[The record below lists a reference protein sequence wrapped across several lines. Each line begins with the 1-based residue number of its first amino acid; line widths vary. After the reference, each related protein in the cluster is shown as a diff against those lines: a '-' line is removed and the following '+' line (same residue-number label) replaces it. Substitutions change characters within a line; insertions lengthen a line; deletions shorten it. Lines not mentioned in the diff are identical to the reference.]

1 MDNNM
6 YDNRSLFDKYSEMER
21 SKKGLEAA
29 GEWESFKEMLPEL
42 KGAAVLDLGCGYGWH
57 CQYAVEQGAEKVV
70 GLDISEKMLERA
82 QAQPDA
88 DRIIF
93 INQSMDEL
101 DFEPHEFE
109 VVMSSLAIHYL
120 PSFKDVVEQV
130 KEVLTINGTFIFS
143 VEHPVFTA
151 EGSQDWIYDEAGNK
165 LFWPVDNYYKEGERE
180 TQFLGEEVR
189 KYHRTLSH
197 YLSVL
202 IDNDFVIKGISEP
215 EPSEKLLDEVP
226 EMKDELRRP
235 MMLIISAR
243 RK

>member
-1 MDNNM
+1 MESNI
-6 YDNRSLFDKYSEMER
+6 YDNRSMFEKYSEMDR
-21 SKKGLEAA
+21 SVYGLEAA
-29 GEWESFKEMLPEL
+29 GEWDSFKALLPEL

-70 GLDISEKMLERA
+70 GIDISEKMLERA
-82 QAQPDA
+82 KSQPAA
-88 DRIIF
+88 DKITF
-93 INQSMDEL
+93 LNQSMDEL
-101 DFEPHEFE
+101 DFEPYEFE
-109 VVMSSLAIHYL
+109 IVMSSLAIHYL
-120 PSFKDVVEQV
+120 PSFKEIVEQV

-151 EGSQDWIYDEAGNK
+151 EGSQDWIYDEEGNK

-180 TQFLGEEVR
+180 TIFLGEEVR

-202 IDNDFVIKGISEP
+202 IDNNFVIKGISEP
-215 EPSEKLLDEVP
+215 EPSEQLLEHQP
-226 EMKDELRRP
+226 EMKEELRRP